1 MKQKILIALFVISS
15 SLFFTSCVG
24 SALPINWRANQITI
38 DGNSDE
44 WGTELKQIPDQKI
57 WLGTT
62 NDDKFFYLCM
72 VTEDR
77 IKAMQMM
84 RNGLITWFIPE
95 NDKDAG
101 FGIKYPMPNKMPR
114 REELQNLG
122 NMNREMFQSENLM
135 KFVDMFLE
143 KQNEFQVL
151 NLDKYSLSLLP
162 LQNKDGIEL
171 KLGYKDNKFVYEM
184 KVPLAVHQD
193 YSFQIAALPGENIKV
208 KFETEQN
215 EMSGRTKGSGMM
227 SGGQMG
233 ENRGAGAQGG
243 QMRNMPGAGIMQSLQ
258 PLNYSTTLKLALPK

>member
-1 MKQKILIALFVISS
+1 MKRQLLFLLITITS
-15 SLFFTSCVG
+15 SLIFISCG
-24 SALPINWRANQITI
+24 SSVAPINWRSNQITI
-38 DGNSDE
+38 DGSSED

-95 NDKDAG
+95 NEKDAG
-101 FGIKYPMPNKMPR
+101 FGIKYPMPNKMPK
-114 REELQNLG
+114 REELQNFG
-122 NMNREMFQSENLM
+122 NMSREMFQPENLM
-135 KFVDMFLE
+135 KLVDMFLE

-151 NLDKYSLSLLP
+151 NIDKFSLSLLS

-184 KVPLAVHQD
+184 KVPLAVHED
-193 YSFQIAALPGENIKV
+193 YSFQIAALPGEVIKI

-215 EMSGRTKGSGMM
+215 ELSGRGQGFGMM
-227 SGGQMG
+227 GGNRSG
-233 ENRGAGAQGG
+233 GAQGG
-243 QMRNMPGAGIMQSLQ
+243 QMRNMPGAGIMQSFE
-258 PLNYSTTLKLALPK
+258 PLNYSTTIKLALPK